1 MTAVDL
7 KQWAGFAGVPLLDL
21 AHVMDAVC
29 ANAAELHA
37 HTKRQEERLRL
48 CPDVD
53 VLLGIQHAAAGQR
66 LVLSRL
72 EEIHRIVRQEVG

>member
-1 MTAVDL
+1 MGWLRRRPTL
-7 KQWAGFAGVPLLDL
+7 G
-21 AHVMDAVC
+21 AHACHGPVC
-29 ANAAELHA
+29 ATAAELHA

-53 VLLGIQHAAAGQR
+53 VLLGVQHAAAGQR